1 MPRSQFWVA
10 VALTVGT
17 LAAVAARS
25 REHAAADSAYADS
38 ANVAAERGRQ
48 RLPGDT
54 VPQTAPTAE
63 QALGAFKVRDLHDR
77 TIPLVT
83 KGQPAIIMVSS
94 VTCSWCKRTLKDLG
108 EMAGGR
114 PLPHLKFLTLEGAT
128 EGIPMLAKEKIVG
141 AELIGP
147 AGSADQV
154 LLTFRYPGTPTFVA
168 VDRNGR
174 VVKTMPGYPI
184 RQELEHWFAVMVGDA
199 ETP

>member
-1 MPRSQFWVA
+1 MA
-10 VALTVGT
+10 VALAVGA

-25 REHAAADSAYADS
+25 RDHAAADP
-38 ANVAAERGRQ
+38 ANVATERDRQ

-54 VPQTAPTAE
+54 APQSAPTAE
-63 QALGAFKVRDLHDR
+63 QALGAFKVRNLQDKV
-77 TIPLVT
+77 IPLVT

-114 PLPHLKFLTLEGAT
+114 PLPHLKFLTLEGAA
-128 EGIPMLAKEKIVG
+128 EGIPMLAKEKLTG

-147 AGSADQV
+147 VGSADQV

>member
-1 MPRSQFWVA
+1 MA
-10 VALTVGT
+10 VALSVGT

-25 REHAAADSAYADS
+25 RDHAAADT
-38 ANVAAERGRQ
+38 ANVATESAHQ

-63 QALGAFKVRDLHDR
+63 QSLGTFKVRDLHDKV
-77 TIPLVT
+77 IPLVT

-108 EMAGGR
+108 EMSGGR
-114 PLPHLKFLTLEGAT
+114 ELTRLKFLTLEGAA
-128 EGIPMLAKEKIVG
+128 EGIPMLAKEKLTG

-168 VDRNGR
+168 IDRNGR

-184 RQELEHWFAVMVGDA
+184 RQELAYWLAVMVGDA